1 MGILQGHKDY
11 ISVAFGEEELRVAHM
26 RLGSPLREVV
36 NLIRRDIR
44 GISEEELPKIIRSA
58 LSDFNVKKAVAV
70 CTVPANLTTTKNIE
84 IPSLDPEEIKSIVN
98 LQAGRHTPYSREE
111 IIIDYINIGVF
122 QRNYSK
128 VLLIIV
134 NRNVIKKHLDILE
147 QAGLHVDKVFFTA
160 EAIARFYA
168 RALNRQ
174 EEDTPLGI
182 IDVGGLSTDFIV
194 EFRGTV
200 IACRN
205 IPVGASHLAGEGQVA
220 YGRLTAELKKSI
232 EAYQAEDIEKLPE
245 EYILTSDHNHIK
257 DLQSLL
263 KEALKINAKI
273 VPYIDNVRV
282 DPAARKLITES
293 DGQSFLDIIAPVCT
307 FAESQIDLLPDEVK
321 VQRSIESQGKQA
333 VKTGIFTVV
342 IIVLICTLFSVKI
355 YFKGMTLNRLKT
367 NYKQAREDAAALEHI
382 SEKTRLI
389 KDYINSR
396 LISLDALNELYN
408 LIPDEIYLNSVTIDE
423 KGTITIQGTSE
434 SMSRVFSLVGT
445 LEDSAFFKGVKT
457 TSTTARKER
466 GKDVAAFE
474 IVFRLESAKDEEP
487 GEGETAGDAETT
499 EKSQETKEN
508 NATGKK

>member
-1 MGILQGHKDY
+1 MGLLQGNKDY

-26 RLGSPLREVV
+26 RMSTPLREVV
-36 NLIRRDIR
+36 NLVRRDIR

-58 LSDFNVKKAVAV
+58 LNDFNIKKAVAV
-70 CTVPANLTTTKNIE
+70 CIVPASLTTTKNIE
-84 IPSLDPEEIKSIVN
+84 IPSLDPNEIKSIIN

-134 NRNVIKKHLDILE
+134 NRNVIKKHLNILE
-147 QAGLHVDKVFFTA
+147 QAGLDVQKVFFTA
-160 EAIARFYA
+160 ETIARFYA
-168 RALNRQ
+168 KALNRQ
-174 EEDTPLGI
+174 EEDAPLGI
-182 IDVGGLSTDFIV
+182 VDVGGLSTDFIV
-194 EFRGTV
+194 EFKGTV

-205 IPVGASHLAGEGQVA
+205 IPVGASHLAGEGQAA
-220 YGRLTAELKKSI
+220 YTRLTTELKKSI
-232 EAYQAEDIEKLPE
+232 EAYQTEDIEKLPE
-245 EYILTSDHNHIK
+245 EYVLTSDHNHIK
-257 DLQSLL
+257 DLQSIF
-263 KEALKINAKI
+263 KESLKINAQI
-273 VPYIDNVRV
+273 VPYIDNVRM
-282 DPAARKLITES
+282 DAAARKLITDS

-307 FAESQIDLLPDEVK
+307 FAESQIDLLPDEIK

-333 VKTGIFTVV
+333 IKTGIFTVV

-355 YFKGMTLNRLKT
+355 YFKSMTLNRLKT
-367 NYKQAREDAAALEHI
+367 NYKQAREDAKALEHI

-389 KDYINSR
+389 KDYMNSR

-408 LIPDEIYLNSVTIDE
+408 LIPDEVYLNSVNIDE

-434 SMSRVFSLVGT
+434 SMSLVFSLVGT
-445 LEDSAFFKGVKT
+445 LENSTFFKGVKT

-474 IVFRLESAKDEEP
+474 IVFRLESAKDDESETEES
-487 GEGETAGDAETT
+487 TDNADKAEKPQ
-499 EKSQETKEN
+499 EKK
-508 NATGKK
+508 